1 MVLVFQME
9 ALSQQVVTRTQQQ
22 QCSQKEIIE
31 LRRTMNA
38 LEIELQAQHRM
49 VPNTLTTHSTAGMA
63 VAPDTYVLQCFPKCA
78 PLFVKVSMVKKGLCG
93 QISLRNAGLNKG

>member
-1 MVLVFQME
+1 MISMVLVFQME

-31 LRRTMNA
+31 LRCTMNA

-49 VPNTLTTHSTAGMA
+49 VPNTLTTPSTAGMA
-63 VAPDTYVLQCFPKCA
+63 VAPDTYVLQCFPVC
-78 PLFVKVSMVKKGLCG
+78 PSVC
-93 QISLRNAGLNKG
+93 